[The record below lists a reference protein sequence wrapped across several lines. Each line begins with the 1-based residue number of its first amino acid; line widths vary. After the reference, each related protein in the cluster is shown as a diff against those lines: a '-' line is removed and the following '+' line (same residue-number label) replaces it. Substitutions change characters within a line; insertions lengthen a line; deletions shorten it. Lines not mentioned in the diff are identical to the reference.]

1 MRVADTSQ
9 KDFIEIEI
17 DRSRLTFQCV
27 LSIICRELNVNPSHV
42 TRLRKLPNTIV
53 RKDKDVGRFVDFQE
67 LEVVLDNRNSGDSY
81 SPRHVDVVY

>member
-1 MRVADTSQ
+1 VADTLQ
-9 KDFIEIEI
+9 KDFIEIEVE
-17 DRSRLTFQCV
+17 RNRLNFQYV

-67 LEVVLDNRNSGDSY
+67 LEVVLNNGGSNDSY